1 MNNGLYYLDKL
12 SKADQVRF
20 LRNLSTIDSAVVG
33 GYIPTISE
41 YLLKEHLSFE
51 RFLVESFIWSSSPEG
66 LDYWSD
72 KAFV

>member
-20 LRNLSTIDSAVVG
+20 LRNLSTIEPPSFDG
-33 GYIPTISE
+33 HIPIISE
-41 YLLKEHLSFE
+41 YLLKEYESF
-51 RFLVESFIWSSSPEG
+51 ESFIIESFNWSSSPEG
-66 LDYWSD
+66 YDFWNA